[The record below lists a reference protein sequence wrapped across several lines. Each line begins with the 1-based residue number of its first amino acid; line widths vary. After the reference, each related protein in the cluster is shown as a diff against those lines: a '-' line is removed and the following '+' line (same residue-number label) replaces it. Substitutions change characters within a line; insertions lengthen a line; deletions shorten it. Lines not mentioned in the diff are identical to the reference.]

1 MLSARCEENQE
12 YSNNIRSENTNKYLV
27 DGYFMRDEPW
37 LFLNNSQLK
46 LYMQKKK
53 GAGLQKKKEKKNKS
67 QKVLRCQWEA
77 ITKTETKYRER
88 S

>member
-1 MLSARCEENQE
+1 MVTSWEMNL
-12 YSNNIRSENTNKYLV
+12 
-27 DGYFMRDEPW
+27 PW

-53 GAGLQKKKEKKNKS
+53 GAGLQKKKKKTKS

-77 ITKTETKYRER
+77 ITKTETK
-88 S
+88 

>member
-53 GAGLQKKKEKKNKS
+53 GAGLQKKKKK
-67 QKVLRCQWEA
+67 
-77 ITKTETKYRER
+77 KTNLKR
-88 S
+88 SWDVSGRQ